1 MGTINVILFII
12 TVLIFSSCGSDKE
25 INNNLAVEV
34 LNAQIQQEARFDRSD
49 QNEAPKIKLLTV
61 EVMESEILPKL
72 VETDRDKFRVRY
84 QAKIEILE
92 DCTWGTDRNNPR
104 GFTRFIT
111 RSMDDQE
118 SWMHITNATESK
130 QGDQEELTHFF
141 DLTKTDEGWVDAYS
155 NNY

>member
-1 MGTINVILFII
+1 MGITNVKLFII
-12 TVLIFSSCGSDKE
+12 TALIFSSCGSDKE

-34 LNAQIQQEARFDRSD
+34 LNAQILQEARFDRSD
-49 QNEAPKIKLLTV
+49 QNEAPKIKLLKV

-72 VETDRDKFRVRY
+72 VETDWDKFRVRY

-92 DCTWGTDRNNPR
+92 DCTWGTNRNNPR

-111 RSMDDQE
+111 RPIDDQE
-118 SWMHITNATESK
+118 SWMHITNATESR

-141 DLTKTDEGWVDAYS
+141 ILTKTEVGWMDAYN